1 MLNQEEINANA
12 AYRAQLFDDIERL
25 ERYRGRRAP
34 LTEEE
39 FKALDDIALDGY
51 NRDASLG
58 RDMTWITLHDCIISR
73 RNDVA
78 LAVNPRAFMILRYDC
93 PCVYSTWAHFPQ
105 YNDRFLGYLCN
116 KAIACSY
123 AQTAQEAVKWAE
135 EHK

>member
-39 FKALDDIALDGY
+39 FRTIDDIALDDY
-51 NRDASLG
+51 SRDASLG
-58 RDMTWITLHDCIISR
+58 RNMTWITLHDYIIAR

-78 LAVNPRAFMILRYDC
+78 LVVNPRAFMILRYDC
-93 PCVYSTWAHFPQ
+93 PCIYSTWAHTPQ

-116 KAIACSY
+116 KAIACGY